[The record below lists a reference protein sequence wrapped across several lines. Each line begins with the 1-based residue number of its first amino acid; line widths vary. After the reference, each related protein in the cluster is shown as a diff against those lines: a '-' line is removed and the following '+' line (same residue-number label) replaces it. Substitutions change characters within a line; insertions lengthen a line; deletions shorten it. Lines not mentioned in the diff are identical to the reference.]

1 MPMRKRFGKNDLWF
15 IGALFLCSLTIFAGF
30 RLLQGKSGT
39 YVTISRDGQ
48 RILTCSLSEDQTIPI
63 ENASGKVT
71 NTLEI
76 KDGKAKMIRADCPD
90 GLCLHQ
96 KAISMQKENIVCLP
110 NRVVVTVTGDD
121 GGFDGFAQ

>member
-1 MPMRKRFGKNDLWF
+1 MRKRFGKNDLLF
-15 IGALFLCSLTIFAGF
+15 IGALFLCSFIILAGF
-30 RLLQGKSGT
+30 RLFNREGGT
-39 YVTISRDGQ
+39 KVTISRDGE
-48 RILTCSLSEDQTIPI
+48 ILMTCSLSGNRTIPI
-63 ENASGKVT
+63 PDSGGKVT

-76 KDGKAKMIRADCPD
+76 RNGKAKMVQADCPD

-96 KAISMQKENIVCLP
+96 KAISIKNENIVCLP

>member
-1 MPMRKRFGKNDLWF
+1 MRKRFGKNDLLF
-15 IGALFLCSLTIFAGF
+15 IGALFLCSFIILAGF
-30 RLLQGKSGT
+30 RLFNREGGT
-39 YVTISRDGQ
+39 KVTISRD
-48 RILTCSLSEDQTIPI
+48 REILMTCSLSGNRTIPI
-63 ENASGKVT
+63 PDSGGKVT

-76 KDGKAKMIRADCPD
+76 RNGKAKMVQADCPD

-96 KAISMQKENIVCLP
+96 KAISIKNENIVCLP